1 VIKRPTARTARI
13 VFAQVSSISR
23 RYVRTRGHLPKLNDF
38 TISQIPLMPGSCAP
52 QNARIKLQFTG
63 IGGLRTYIN
72 FTHIEQRIAQ
82 NMNVH
87 AQTKNRRDD
96 LIPVIV
102 TVIVAVVGTAG
113 ILNNLRPGND
123 SQDSD
128 KARMITSAAVSRAGA
143 IEIPSEP
150 PADRRHEGS

>member
-1 VIKRPTARTARI
+1 
-13 VFAQVSSISR
+13 
-23 RYVRTRGHLPKLNDF
+23 
-38 TISQIPLMPGSCAP
+38 MPGSCAP
-52 QNARIKLQFTG
+52 QNARTKIQFNG
-63 IGGLRTYIN
+63 VGGLRTYIS
-72 FTHIEQRIAQ
+72 FTYIEQRIAQ

-87 AQTKNRRDD
+87 AKTKNRRDD

-102 TVIVAVVGTAG
+102 TVIVAVVGMAG

-128 KARMITSAAVSRAGA
+128 KARMITSAAVSRVGA

-150 PADRRHEGS
+150 PAGRRQRGVST